1 MEVAGPLGTPLGI
14 DGSISHYCF
23 QLAENRHHLLSKM
36 ALSIFLLFYW
46 EAGSVRSKSG
56 SQENR
61 LRISLVEA
69 ILGYLSG
76 TWFPLQSK
84 SSVQP
89 CTRPPA

>member
-1 MEVAGPLGTPLGI
+1 MPLVPVPPGSLLHGLAPPCPGCGWDVEV
-14 DGSISHYCF
+14 
-23 QLAENRHHLLSKM
+23 HLSL
-36 ALSIFLLFYW
+36 W

-89 CTRPPA
+89 CARPPA